1 MGSTPSHLV
10 ESKPWIVL
18 EYMQGGALTN
28 VITNKSLE
36 DDHRSVEAS
45 EIVSFCCRFADVEF
59 IYGTRCVKVREIC
72 IVIKSD
78 VLLDAQRSGACQN

>member
-1 MGSTPSHLV
+1 
-10 ESKPWIVL
+10 
-18 EYMQGGALTN
+18 MQGDALTN
-28 VITNKSLE
+28 VIKNKLE

-45 EIVSFCCRFADVEF
+45 EIVLFCCRFADVVF
-59 IYGTRCVKVREIC
+59 IHGTRCVKVREIC